1 MSAKQKTAYEIMET
15 LDELTPQPAVRCV
28 HQSQEQGL
36 QLCDGGLN
44 DWWRI
49 DIGGNLAWTAAAG
62 GAQGRQRQES
72 LTLKAFQQ
80 YAALVFFQSAIGERP
95 ILPITHVV

>member
-1 MSAKQKTAYEIMET
+1 MSADRNTASEIMET

-44 DWWRI
+44 DWWSI
-49 DIGGNLAWTAAAG
+49 DIGGNLAWTAAAEGRNG
-62 GAQGRQRQES
+62 GNVKNLSR
-72 LTLKAFQQ
+72 
-80 YAALVFFQSAIGERP
+80 
-95 ILPITHVV
+95 